1 VSDGAPEQ
9 EPQEAMLPGVPLDTG
24 FEYQS
29 KASTPGA
36 VLSEEART
44 RVLKMIESVERS
56 RLIATEEGRTSYVG

>member
-1 VSDGAPEQ
+1 
-9 EPQEAMLPGVPLDTG
+9 MLPGVPLDTG